1 MESLKPDWLT
11 SGLIDFEYKKYVLL
25 GYLQRVRA
33 AFGRVELYPMLS
45 DLVFHYRNLVTLKEN
60 KGLMGLAFPKELT
73 PEGVKNL
80 ELTYRKLVEDDAV
93 MAELE
98 SILEFSLPRIK
109 SSVEEGSEVYE
120 YVETHCEISPVGLTP
135 LYTHEGY
142 FFVAQPPAPDTYIY
156 SYQVTIFDQENSRGL
171 HSQLIGTETKSLANS
186 YEQMKRKLIKDHSA
200 LPNPCVYVIES
211 KVKVPLDRTLVP
223 IAKRLLIKY
232 VSKAA

>member
-25 GYLQRVRA
+25 AYLQRVRE

-45 DLVFHYRNLVTLKEN
+45 DLVFHYRNLLTLKEN
-60 KGLMGLAFPKELT
+60 KSLMGLAFPKELT
-73 PEGVKNL
+73 PEGIKNL

-120 YVETHCEISPVGLTP
+120 FVETHCEITPVGLTP

-142 FFVAQPPAPDTYIY
+142 LFVAQPPEPDTYIY
-156 SYQVTIFDQENSRGL
+156 SYQVTMFDQENSRGL
-171 HSQLIGTETKSLANS
+171 HTRLIATETKSLANS
-186 YEQMKRKLIKDHSA
+186 YEQMKRKLIKDNGA